1 MGRRGR
7 STLCD
12 EQFEMHLTNE
22 TVGLISEATPI
33 SFSDDLPE
41 RADVVVIGGGVIG
54 VTSALCL
61 AEAGHTVALFE
72 KGRIAGEQ
80 SSRNWGWIRQL
91 GRDDAEMPIMMEATR
106 LWQGMAD
113 RIGADVGYR
122 AEGIIYLAES
132 EATAAA
138 NEIRLATANRHQ
150 LKVERLRGADV
161 EGRIQGRPGFWRGGL
176 LCPSDG
182 RAEPWIAVPRM
193 AKALQDRGASVH
205 ENCAVRALETSAG
218 RVSGVV
224 TERGLVKAD
233 AVLIAG
239 GAWTSLFLQRHGVFF
254 PQLSVRATVARTAP
268 APNVYGGG
276 AADSALAFRR
286 REDGGYTLALTDHFD
301 FFLGRNAFPSAL
313 HYAKSGWASRRI
325 IALRP
330 VAPLGYPDAWFTQRR
345 WGEDELSPFER
356 MRVLH
361 PKPAPGA
368 TERIRKRMSDRF
380 PALADIPIVESW
392 AGMID
397 TMPDTVPTMDA
408 VPSFDGLWVA
418 SGFSGHGFGIGPA
431 AGRIMADLIQGRPV
445 EHDLTRFRF
454 DRFTDGSSIKPGP
467 AI

>member
-1 MGRRGR
+1 MQ
-7 STLCD
+7 S
-12 EQFEMHLTNE
+12 ENE
-22 TVGLISEATPI
+22 NVGLISEATPI
-33 SFSDDLPE
+33 SFNDDLPE

-61 AEAGHTVALFE
+61 AEAGHTVALCE

-113 RIGADVGYR
+113 RIGADVGFR
-122 AEGIIYLAES
+122 SEGIIYLAES

-138 NEIRLATANRHQ
+138 NENRLATANRHQ
-150 LKVERLRGADV
+150 LTVERLSGADV
-161 EGRIQGRPGFWRGGL
+161 EESVQGRPGFWRGGL
-176 LCPSDG
+176 RCPSDG
-182 RAEPWIAVPRM
+182 RAEPWIAVPKI
-193 AKALQDRGASVH
+193 AKALKDRGASLH
-205 ENCAVRALETSAG
+205 ENCAVRAVETSAG

-233 AVLIAG
+233 AILIAG

-276 AADSALAFRR
+276 AADLALAFRR

-301 FFLGRNAFPSAL
+301 FYLGRNAFRSAF
-313 HYAKSGWASRRI
+313 HFAKSGWSSRKS

-330 VAPLGYPDAWFTQRR
+330 AAPRGYPDAWSTQRR
-345 WGEDELSPFER
+345 WGEEDLSPFER

-361 PKPAPGA
+361 PKPTPGS
-368 TERIRKRMSDRF
+368 TERMRKRMSERL
-380 PALADIPIVESW
+380 PGLADIPIVESW

-408 VPSFDGLWVA
+408 VPGFDGLWVA

-431 AGRIMADLIQGRPV
+431 AGQIMANLIQGRPV

-454 DRFTDGSSIKPGP
+454 DRFTDGSAIQPGP